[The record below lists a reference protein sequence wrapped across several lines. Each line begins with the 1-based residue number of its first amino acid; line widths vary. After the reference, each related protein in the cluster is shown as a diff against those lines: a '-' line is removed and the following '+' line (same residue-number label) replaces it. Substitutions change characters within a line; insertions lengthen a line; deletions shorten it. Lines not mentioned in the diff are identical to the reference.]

1 MQELIIILVTITG
14 IQLWIDWLESFPIKP
29 IQKLRY
35 GLLSFKPFNCS
46 LCLSL
51 WIGVILSIV
60 LLNPL
65 YLALPLFNKLT
76 EKIIY

>member
-14 IQLWIDWLESFPIKP
+14 IQLWVDWLESLPIKP

-46 LCLSL
+46 LCLSI

-60 LLNPL
+60 FLNPL